1 MSNAKQMSLNEER
14 IYDENQGRKKCKKS
28 FMERAI
34 WVDFPL
40 NAVIIAYVAFWIAR
54 AFEIGPEEALVQA
67 IPLVGKSDLMDELLI
82 YCLPMMV
89 VCIVLAVAV
98 EFIYLI
104 LKLCRKEPFIT
115 EKYAIII
122 MIAKVIWVVTFIAAA
137 LFFLYI

>member
-1 MSNAKQMSLNEER
+1 MSNAKQMSLSKES
-14 IYDENQGRKKCKKS
+14 IYNKNQGRKKRKKR
-28 FMERAI
+28 FMELAI

-54 AFEIGPEEALVQA
+54 AFEIGAEAALEQA

-104 LKLCRKEPFIT
+104 LKLRRKEPFIT
-115 EKYAIII
+115 EKWAIII
-122 MIAKVIWVVTFIAAA
+122 MIGKVIWLVTFIAAW
-137 LFFLYI
+137 FLI